1 MAIQWRKDR
10 SILVLAFTLA
20 LCLVPL
26 AAYARLNGS
35 DFANDSLQSM
45 QAVSEGWHKLFQ
57 DTFLNPNNN
66 SIWFFVRS
74 LSQIV
79 LALAGVPF
87 IMRVSKELARG
98 IAWQIFALP
107 ILTLSLCVWLIGGS
121 ASPGLR
127 LVYAAIQIKDHLRD
141 GLMEQSLA
149 GVKLNE
155 AVKDVLLT
163 DDAKSR
169 LTRESAKCDAIVA
182 PPVFLPSTTRPTDP
196 KTRLSKEQD
205 VLYTK
210 MECYTSVAK
219 YAESLQAEYEKV
231 CFGLCSTTV
240 RFVNDFKDAVTTG
253 VSNEVDK
260 YTQKGLSQVN
270 YLGPIFS
277 IGDMLT
283 GGVFFNIVKTLMH
296 ILQHI
301 YINAIQAIYFLSLL
315 TFPVAVAWSTV
326 PFSSSN
332 SLKFWVGILFGTM
345 LAEFYYVILI
355 SLSALIIS
363 RLETTKFSDII
374 TASIF
379 GLGAP
384 AASYKMATWNAAG
397 AISGITSSFGQIAQA
412 VPIIGGLTAG
422 FTRFRG
428 R

>member
-1 MAIQWRKDR
+1 MKIRLDR
-10 SILVLAFTLA
+10 SLLVLLFTMA
-20 LCLVPL
+20 LCLVPV
-26 AAYARLNGS
+26 AAEARLNGS

-45 QAVSEGWHKLFQ
+45 QAISEGWNKLFQ

-66 SIWFFVRS
+66 SIWFFTRF
-74 LSQIV
+74 LAQIV
-79 LALAGVPF
+79 LAMAGTLF
-87 IMRVSKELARG
+87 IIRVVKELAKG

-107 ILTLSLCVWLIGGS
+107 VLTLFFCVWLIGGS

-127 LVYAAIQIKDHLRD
+127 LVYAAIQIKDHFRD
-141 GLMEQSLA
+141 GLMNQSLA
-149 GVKLNE
+149 GIKLNE

-196 KTRLSKEQD
+196 EIRLSKEQD
-205 VLYTK
+205 ALYTK
-210 MECYTSVAK
+210 LECYTSVAK

-240 RFVNDFKDAVTTG
+240 RFLNDFKDAVTTG
-253 VSNEVDK
+253 VTNEFEK
-260 YTQKGLSQVN
+260 YTQKGLLAVN
-270 YLGPIFS
+270 PLGPFFS
-277 IGDMLT
+277 IGDMLS
-283 GGVFFNIVKTLMH
+283 GGVVFNIMKTLMH

-301 YINAIQAIYFLSLL
+301 YINAVQAIYFLSVL

-326 PFSSSN
+326 PFSTSN
-332 SLKFWVGILFGTM
+332 SLKFWVGIFFGTM

-355 SLSALIIS
+355 SLSALIIA

-374 TASIF
+374 TAAIF

-384 AASYKMATWNAAG
+384 AASYKLATWNASG
-397 AISGITSSFGQIAQA
+397 AIAGISSGFGQIVQA
-412 VPIIGGLTAG
+412 VPIIGGLVAG
-422 FTRFRG
+422 FTRFR
-428 R
+428 RI